1 MNIITGYK
9 LNGRSVDLLENTLN
23 KFRSEIDRCAK
34 QKVTELLK
42 NQCQDLFDGVALR
55 IYDRPA
61 EGIFD
66 CAKNVLAQRISI
78 ASAKQ
83 YNTPY
88 NMSVGAHV
96 YFDENDTYIMLLCNN
111 NLYTKALNKL
121 CKNGLS
127 AFHAR
132 SEEGNK
138 AWADIFDRYRDR
150 PYMMVRLSPD
160 DPLKEIQPKDLVFDK
175 ASDRIELRARYE
187 VINRLLSRLSNGQ
200 QIAPHMLMPY
210 MTEALSLL
218 EKQEIKKELNE
229 VKEQLRPLIQ
239 QITTEQ
245 LCLKAKEEQ
254 NVPS

>member
-9 LNGRSVDLLENTLN
+9 LSGRSVDALERTL
-23 KFRSEIDRCAK
+23 KQFRNEINRCAK
-34 QKVTELLK
+34 RKVTELLK

-55 IYDRPA
+55 IYERPS

-83 YNTPY
+83 HNTPY
-88 NMSVGAHV
+88 NMSVGAHI
-96 YFDENDTYIMLLCNN
+96 YFDETDTYIMLLCNN
-111 NLYTKALNKL
+111 DLYTKALNKL

-127 AFHAR
+127 AFHAT
-132 SEEGNK
+132 SEESGK
-138 AWADIFDRYRDR
+138 PWTDIFKRYGDR

-160 DPLKEIQPKDLVFDK
+160 DPLKEIQPKDLTFDRI
-175 ASDRIELRARYE
+175 SDRIELRARYE
-187 VINRLLSRLSNGQ
+187 VINRLLGRLSGGQ

-218 EKQEIKKELNE
+218 EKPEIKKELRE

-245 LCLKAKEEQ
+245 LCLKAKEPQ
-254 NVPS
+254 SAPA